1 MKRSQIK
8 RRPLA
13 DTVLASL
20 EPEERDYRELD
31 GNGLY
36 FRVKKNG
43 AKSWNLRYKK
53 ADGKWSWLG
62 LGGFPA
68 VSGKAARQK
77 AQELQQLA
85 SDGIDLSS
93 YRQEQNTSAKQV
105 YTFAQSAETWFE
117 RKQQSGLSKG
127 TLRQMR
133 LYLDRDILP
142 ALGNKDIT
150 AITRGDCA
158 GVQAAI
164 ESRNAHVI
172 AGKVRRWVSQIFS
185 EAIARGRCEL
195 NPASELRHI
204 AESGPRTQNYPHLL
218 EHELPDFLK
227 ELRNGTARMR
237 FLTTAALRMVL
248 MTASRPG
255 MVRHAEWKEIDLSRG
270 LWTIDKQKMKMRRDF
285 VCPLPRQIVETLR
298 EVYKLSNRSRYVFP
312 GIGHVNSMMSENTIN
327 KAIATIGYKG
337 RMVGHGSRHTASTL
351 LREHGWNRDYVEMQ
365 LAHVEPGTAG
375 VYNKAAYVDQRTAMM
390 QWYADYLDALEEGLS
405 EARKRRFDDAVNV
418 VPYPL

>member
-8 RRPLA
+8 RRPLT
-13 DTVLASL
+13 DTVFASL

-31 GNGLY
+31 GNSLY

-53 ADGKWSWLG
+53 TDGKWSWLG

-77 AQELQQLA
+77 VQELQQLA

-93 YRQEQNTSAKQV
+93 YRQEQSASAKQV

-117 RKQQSGLSKG
+117 RKQQSGLAKG

-218 EHELPDFLK
+218 EHKLPDFLK
-227 ELRNGTARMR
+227 EFRNGTARMR
-237 FLTTAALRMVL
+237 FLTTTLAGYEAG
-248 MTASRPG
+248 SGEPG
-255 MVRHAEWKEIDLSRG
+255 RLDDIYSGSIHTGHANYSA
-270 LWTIDKQKMKMRRDF
+270 QPN
-285 VCPLPRQIVETLR
+285 V
-298 EVYKLSNRSRYVFP
+298 SS
-312 GIGHVNSMMSENTIN
+312 
-327 KAIATIGYKG
+327 
-337 RMVGHGSRHTASTL
+337 
-351 LREHGWNRDYVEMQ
+351 HGWFLRRPATRAADGPSKRYQ
-365 LAHVEPGTAG
+365 GGTA
-375 VYNKAAYVDQRTAMM
+375 D
-390 QWYADYLDALEEGLS
+390 
-405 EARKRRFDDAVNV
+405 
-418 VPYPL
+418 

>member
-13 DTVLASL
+13 DTVLSSL
-20 EPEERDYRELD
+20 EPDDKDYRELD

-53 ADGKWSWLG
+53 PDGRWSWLG

-68 VSGKAARQK
+68 VSGKGARK
-77 AQELQQLA
+77 RAQELQQMA
-85 SDGIDLSS
+85 SDGVDLSTLGKE
-93 YRQEQNTSAKQV
+93 QETQHE
-105 YTFAQSAETWFE
+105 YTFEEAAEAWIL
-117 RKQQSGLSKG
+117 RKQQTGLSHG

-133 LYLDRDILP
+133 LYLDRDVLP
-142 ALGNKDIT
+142 ALGRK
-150 AITRGDCA
+150 AISQVSRRDCA
-158 GVQAAI
+158 QVQASI
-164 ESRNAHVI
+164 EDRGAHVI

-185 EAIARGRCEL
+185 EAIARGMCEM

-204 AESGPRTQNYPHLL
+204 ADPGPKAQNYPHLL

-227 ELRNGTARMR
+227 ELRSGTVRMR

-255 MVRHAEWKEIDLSRG
+255 MVRHAEWKEIDLSHG

-298 EVYKLSNRSRYVFP
+298 EVYELSNRSRYVFP

-365 LAHVEPGTAG
+365 LAHIEPGTAG
-375 VYNKAAYVDQRTAMM
+375 VYNKAAYVEQRTAMM

-405 EARKRRFDDAVNV
+405 EARKRRFDEAVNV
-418 VPYPL
+418 VPYSL